1 MYGGKKMI
9 GSLHI
14 KNVGIIDELNINLNE
29 GFNVFTGET
38 GAGKTLIIDSLQVLA
53 GGRFSKEII
62 RHGEKS
68 SFIEMLVY
76 LGEEEY
82 IISREVN
89 LAGRNICKING
100 RLVTVNELKLF
111 MKKVL
116 DIHGQQDNQTIL
128 EATSHIKFLD
138 DFIGQEIEEISRD
151 YLKRYNRYL
160 IINEE
165 LKKNY
170 GDDKEKQRKLDLLE
184 YQKNEIEEANLY
196 YGEEEE
202 LDEKIKKILNSEK
215 IQKNLEE
222 SHYKL
227 SELILSELSGI
238 IKMIEKIS
246 DYDGEYEKTREQLE
260 TAYYELEE
268 AERDLYNYKE
278 NVYFDEEDRINTEA
292 RIDLIQ
298 DLKRKYG
305 NTVEEILEYQK
316 QVEEQIKTIKNLS
329 AYIEELK
336 KEKIELEKSLDEQ
349 AKQMHYLREKYAQI
363 MSSQINAELQELEMM
378 SVRFS
383 VNIKYRSDFNT
394 RGKDEIEFMIQTNV
408 GEVEKPLIKIA
419 SGGEMSRI
427 MLGIKK
433 VLADIDKVPILI
445 FDEIDTGIS
454 GIAAKK
460 VGVKMKEIS
469 KKHQVICVT
478 HLAQIAAQGDY
489 NYFIC
494 KEVKNNKTNT
504 KIEQLDEDGVLKE
517 IARIATGEIN
527 DISLKHAQEL
537 RREKVA

>member
-1 MYGGKKMI
+1 MI

>member
-1 MYGGKKMI
+1 MI

-14 KNVGIIDELNINLNE
+14 KNVGIIDEISINLNE

-38 GAGKTLIIDSLQVLA
+38 GAGKSLIIDSLQILA

-62 RHGEKS
+62 RNGEKS

-76 LGEEEY
+76 IGEEEY
-82 IISREVN
+82 SISREVN
-89 LAGRNICKING
+89 ISGRNICKING
-100 RLVTVNELKLF
+100 RFVTVNELKSF
-111 MKKVL
+111 MKKVI

-128 EATSHIKFLD
+128 EQASHIKFLD
-138 DFIGQEIEEISRD
+138 DYIGVEIEEICKQ
-151 YLKRYNRYL
+151 YMEKYNRYL
-160 IINEE
+160 TITDE

-184 YQKNEIEEANLY
+184 YQKNEIEDAKLVE
-196 YGEEEE
+196 GEEEE

-222 SHYKL
+222 SHYNL
-227 SELILSELSGI
+227 SENILPALNDITRLID
-238 IKMIEKIS
+238 KIS
-246 DYDGEYEKTREQLE
+246 SYGDEYEKTAENLQSV
-260 TAYYELEE
+260 YYDLEE

-278 NVYFDEEDRINTEA
+278 NIYFDEEERINTET

-305 NTVEEILEYQK
+305 NSITEILEYKADVEK
-316 QVEEQIKTIKNLS
+316 QINEIENLS
-329 AYIEELK
+329 TYIEELK
-336 KEKIELEKSLDEQ
+336 KEKNEVEKILEELS
-349 AKQMHYLREKYAQI
+349 KQMHYLREKYGKI
-363 MSSQINAELQELEMM
+363 MSKQINAELQDLEMNNAKFT
-378 SVRFS
+378 VR
-383 VNIKYRSDFNT
+383 IKYKTDFNT
-394 RGKDEIEFMIQTNV
+394 KGKDDVEFLIQTNI
-408 GEVEKPLIKIA
+408 GEDEKPLVKIA

-433 VLADIDKVPILI
+433 VLADVDKVPVLI

-454 GIAAKK
+454 GLAAKK
-460 VGVKMKEIS
+460 VGDKMKQIS

-478 HLAQIAAQGDY
+478 HLAQIAAKGDY
-489 NYFIC
+489 NYFIQ
-494 KEVKNNKTNT
+494 KQVKNNKTNT
-504 KIEQLDEDGVLKE
+504 KIEQLDEEGIIRE

>member
-1 MYGGKKMI
+1 MI

-38 GAGKTLIIDSLQVLA
+38 GAGKTLIIDSMQILA

-100 RLVTVNELKLF
+100 RLVTVNELKSF
-111 MKKVL
+111 MKKVI

-128 EATSHIKFLD
+128 EPSSHIRFLD
-138 DFIGQEIEEISRD
+138 DFIGEEILNLNKQ
-151 YLKRYNRYL
+151 YKEKYNRYL

-184 YQKNEIEEANLY
+184 YQRKEIEEANLCE
-196 YGEEEE
+196 GEEEE
-202 LDEKIKKILNSEK
+202 LEEKIKKILNSEK

-227 SELILSELSGI
+227 SEEILSELSSI
-238 IKMIEKIS
+238 VKMIEKIS
-246 DYDGEYEKTREQLE
+246 DYDEEYDKTREQLQS
-260 TAYYELEE
+260 AYYDLEE

-278 NVYFDEEDRINTEA
+278 NVYFDEEERIKIEN

-305 NTVEEILEYQK
+305 NTVDEILEYKK
-316 QVEEQIKTIKNLS
+316 QVEEQIEQIQNLS
-329 AYIEELK
+329 TYVEELK
-336 KEKIELEKSLDEQ
+336 IEKIEIEKILDELS
-349 AKQMHYLREKYAQI
+349 KQMHYLREKYGKI
-363 MSSQINAELQELEMM
+363 MAKQINEELQDLEMV
-378 SVRFS
+378 SAKFS
-383 VNIKYRSDFNT
+383 VDIKCRSEFNT
-394 RGKDEIEFMIQTNV
+394 RGKDDVEFLIQTNV
-408 GEVEKPLIKIA
+408 GEGEKPLVKIA

-433 VLADIDKVPILI
+433 VLADVDKVPILI

-460 VGVKMKEIS
+460 VGIKMKEIS
-469 KKHQVICVT
+469 KNHQVICVT
-478 HLAQIAAQGDY
+478 HLAQIAAKGDY
-489 NYFIC
+489 NYFIK

-527 DISLKHAQEL
+527 DISLKHAKEL
-537 RREKVA
+537 RKEKVA

>member
-1 MYGGKKMI
+1 M
-9 GSLHI
+9 
-14 KNVGIIDELNINLNE
+14 NINLNE

-316 QVEEQIKTIKNLS
+316 QVEEQIKTIQNLS

-336 KEKIELEKSLDEQ
+336 KEKIELEKSLDE
-349 AKQMHYLREKYAQI
+349 
-363 MSSQINAELQELEMM
+363 
-378 SVRFS
+378 
-383 VNIKYRSDFNT
+383 
-394 RGKDEIEFMIQTNV
+394 
-408 GEVEKPLIKIA
+408 
-419 SGGEMSRI
+419 
-427 MLGIKK
+427 
-433 VLADIDKVPILI
+433 
-445 FDEIDTGIS
+445 
-454 GIAAKK
+454 
-460 VGVKMKEIS
+460 
-469 KKHQVICVT
+469 
-478 HLAQIAAQGDY
+478 
-489 NYFIC
+489 
-494 KEVKNNKTNT
+494 
-504 KIEQLDEDGVLKE
+504 
-517 IARIATGEIN
+517 
-527 DISLKHAQEL
+527 
-537 RREKVA
+537 